1 MNITKMEEFMRE
13 NDLMIIERC
22 IENKNEK
29 LDVKEEP
36 FEKLMFFY
44 KSALKQLELQMN
56 IIKDEFKLIYN
67 YDLIDHIDTRIKEPK
82 SIVKKMEKK
91 KYDKTYLNLIEKIND
106 IAGIRIVCTL
116 KDDIFFIRDLVKQI
130 PDIHILKE
138 KDYVTNPK
146 ESGYKS
152 YHMLVSVPIF
162 LSDSVVD
169 TKVEIQI
176 RTIAMD
182 FWASLE
188 HDIHYKADRA
198 KLPAGIDEEM
208 FACAEKIAEIDR
220 QMQDMYRRIADAEAN
235 GDAVKK

>member
-1 MNITKMEEFMRE
+1 MRE
-13 NDLMIIERC
+13 NDLMIIEKC
-22 IENKNEK
+22 IENQNEK

-130 PDIHILKE
+130 SDIHVLKE

-146 ESGYKS
+146 ESGYSS
-152 YHMLVSVPIF
+152 YHMIVEVPVKLTQKTIY
-162 LSDSVVD
+162 V
-169 TKVEIQI
+169 KCEIQI
-176 RTIAMD
+176 RTLAMD
-182 FWASLE
+182 FWASFE
-188 HDIHYKADRA
+188 HKVKYKTKNDVNPKMSKELVSCA
-198 KLPAGIDEEM
+198 KMINKFDNKM
-208 FACAEKIAEIDR
+208 INYK
-220 QMQDMYRRIADAEAN
+220 
-235 GDAVKK
+235 

>member
-116 KDDIFFIRDLVKQI
+116 KDDIFFIRDLVKQM
-130 PDIHILKE
+130 PYIHVLKE

-146 ESGYKS
+146 ESGYSS
-152 YHMLVSVPIF
+152 YHMIVEVPVKLTQKTIY
-162 LSDSVVD
+162 V
-169 TKVEIQI
+169 KCEIQI
-176 RTIAMD
+176 RTLAMD
-182 FWASLE
+182 FWASFE
-188 HDIHYKADRA
+188 HKVKYKTKNDVNPKMSKELVSCA
-198 KLPAGIDEEM
+198 KMINKFDTKM
-208 FACAEKIAEIDR
+208 INYK
-220 QMQDMYRRIADAEAN
+220 
-235 GDAVKK
+235 

>member
-1 MNITKMEEFMRE
+1 MRE

-67 YDLIDHIDTRIKEPK
+67 YDLIDHINTRIKEPK

-130 PDIHILKE
+130 PDIHVLKE

-146 ESGYKS
+146 ESGYSS
-152 YHMLVSVPIF
+152 YHMIVEVPVKLTQKTIY
-162 LSDSVVD
+162 V
-169 TKVEIQI
+169 KCEIQI
-176 RTIAMD
+176 RTLAMD
-182 FWASLE
+182 FWASFE
-188 HDIHYKADRA
+188 HKVKYKTKNDVNPKMSKELVSCA
-198 KLPAGIDEEM
+198 KMINKFDTKM
-208 FACAEKIAEIDR
+208 INYK
-220 QMQDMYRRIADAEAN
+220 
-235 GDAVKK
+235 

>member
-1 MNITKMEEFMRE
+1 MRE

-130 PDIHILKE
+130 PDIHVLKE

-146 ESGYKS
+146 ESGYSS
-152 YHMLVSVPIF
+152 YHMIVEVPVKLTQKIIY
-162 LSDSVVD
+162 V
-169 TKVEIQI
+169 KCEIQI
-176 RTIAMD
+176 RTLAMD
-182 FWASLE
+182 FWASFE
-188 HDIHYKADRA
+188 HKVKYKTKNDVNPKMSKELVNCA
-198 KLPAGIDEEM
+198 KMINKFDTKM
-208 FACAEKIAEIDR
+208 INYK
-220 QMQDMYRRIADAEAN
+220 
-235 GDAVKK
+235 

>member
-1 MNITKMEEFMRE
+1 MRE

-116 KDDIFFIRDLVKQI
+116 KDDIFFIRDLVKQM
-130 PDIHILKE
+130 PYIHVLKE

-146 ESGYKS
+146 ESGYSS
-152 YHMLVSVPIF
+152 YHMIVEVPVKLTQKTIY
-162 LSDSVVD
+162 V
-169 TKVEIQI
+169 KCEIQI
-176 RTIAMD
+176 RTLAMD
-182 FWASLE
+182 FWASFE
-188 HDIHYKADRA
+188 HKVKYKTKNDVNPKMSKELVSCA
-198 KLPAGIDEEM
+198 KMINKFDTKM
-208 FACAEKIAEIDR
+208 INYK
-220 QMQDMYRRIADAEAN
+220 
-235 GDAVKK
+235 

>member
-1 MNITKMEEFMRE
+1 MRE
-13 NDLMIIERC
+13 NDLMIIEKC

-67 YDLIDHIDTRIKEPK
+67 YDFIDHIDTRIKEPK

-130 PDIHILKE
+130 PDIHIIKE

-146 ESGYKS
+146 ESGYSS
-152 YHMLVSVPIF
+152 YHMIVEVPVKLTQKTIY
-162 LSDSVVD
+162 V
-169 TKVEIQI
+169 KCEIQI
-176 RTIAMD
+176 RTLAMD
-182 FWASLE
+182 FWASFE
-188 HDIHYKADRA
+188 HKVKYKAKNDVNPKMSKELVNCA
-198 KLPAGIDEEM
+198 KMINKFDTKM
-208 FACAEKIAEIDR
+208 INYK
-220 QMQDMYRRIADAEAN
+220 
-235 GDAVKK
+235 

>member
-1 MNITKMEEFMRE
+1 MRE

-146 ESGYKS
+146 ESGYSS
-152 YHMLVSVPIF
+152 YHMIVEVPVKLTQKTIY
-162 LSDSVVD
+162 V
-169 TKVEIQI
+169 KCEIQI
-176 RTIAMD
+176 RTLAMD
-182 FWASLE
+182 FWASFE
-188 HDIHYKADRA
+188 HKVKYKTKNDVNPKMSKELVSCA
-198 KLPAGIDEEM
+198 KMINKFDTKM
-208 FACAEKIAEIDR
+208 INYK
-220 QMQDMYRRIADAEAN
+220 
-235 GDAVKK
+235 

>member
-1 MNITKMEEFMRE
+1 MRE

-22 IENKNEK
+22 IENKNKK

-130 PDIHILKE
+130 PDIHVLKE

-146 ESGYKS
+146 ESGYSS
-152 YHMLVSVPIF
+152 YHMIVEVPVKLTQKTIY
-162 LSDSVVD
+162 V
-169 TKVEIQI
+169 KCEIQI
-176 RTIAMD
+176 RTLAMD
-182 FWASLE
+182 FWASFE
-188 HDIHYKADRA
+188 HKVKYKTKNDVNPKMSKELVSCA
-198 KLPAGIDEEM
+198 KMINKFDTKM
-208 FACAEKIAEIDR
+208 INYK
-220 QMQDMYRRIADAEAN
+220 
-235 GDAVKK
+235 

>member
-1 MNITKMEEFMRE
+1 MKGIYERKENELITSEPF
-13 NDLMIIERC
+13 L
-22 IENKNEK
+22 ENKAEM

-44 KSALKQLELQMN
+44 KSALSQLITQMN

-130 PDIHILKE
+130 PDIHVLKE

-146 ESGYKS
+146 ESGYSS
-152 YHMLVSVPIF
+152 YHMIVEVPVK
-162 LSDSVVD
+162 LSQKTIYV
-169 TKVEIQI
+169 KCEIQI
-176 RTIAMD
+176 RTLAMD
-182 FWASLE
+182 FWASFE
-188 HDIHYKADRA
+188 HKVKYKTEQEVNKKTSKELVNCA
-198 KLPAGIDEEM
+198 KMISKFDEKM
-208 FACAEKIAEIDR
+208 ISLKNI
-220 QMQDMYRRIADAEAN
+220 
-235 GDAVKK
+235 

>member
-1 MNITKMEEFMRE
+1 MRE

-130 PDIHILKE
+130 PDIHVLKE

-146 ESGYKS
+146 ESGYSS
-152 YHMLVSVPIF
+152 YHMIVEVPVKLTQKTIY
-162 LSDSVVD
+162 V
-169 TKVEIQI
+169 KCEIQI
-176 RTIAMD
+176 RTLAMD
-182 FWASLE
+182 FWANFE
-188 HDIHYKADRA
+188 HKVKYKTKNDVNPKMSKELVSCA
-198 KLPAGIDEEM
+198 KMINKFDTKM
-208 FACAEKIAEIDR
+208 INYK
-220 QMQDMYRRIADAEAN
+220 
-235 GDAVKK
+235 

>member
-1 MNITKMEEFMRE
+1 MRE

-130 PDIHILKE
+130 PDIHVLKE

-146 ESGYKS
+146 ESGYSS
-152 YHMLVSVPIF
+152 YHMIVEVP
-162 LSDSVVD
+162 VKQ
-169 TKVEIQI
+169 TKKTIYVKCEIQI
-176 RTIAMD
+176 RTLAMD
-182 FWASLE
+182 FWASFE
-188 HDIHYKADRA
+188 HKVKYKTKNDVNPKMSKELVSCA
-198 KLPAGIDEEM
+198 KMINKFDTKM
-208 FACAEKIAEIDR
+208 INYK
-220 QMQDMYRRIADAEAN
+220 
-235 GDAVKK
+235 

>member
-1 MNITKMEEFMRE
+1 MRK

-130 PDIHILKE
+130 PDIHVLKE

-146 ESGYKS
+146 ESGYSS
-152 YHMLVSVPIF
+152 YHMIVEVPVKLTQKTIY
-162 LSDSVVD
+162 V
-169 TKVEIQI
+169 KCEIQI
-176 RTIAMD
+176 RTLAMD
-182 FWASLE
+182 FWASFE
-188 HDIHYKADRA
+188 HKVKYKTKNDVNPKMSKELVSCA
-198 KLPAGIDEEM
+198 KMINKFDTKM
-208 FACAEKIAEIDR
+208 INYK
-220 QMQDMYRRIADAEAN
+220 
-235 GDAVKK
+235 

>member
-1 MNITKMEEFMRE
+1 MRE

-29 LDVKEEP
+29 LDVKEDP

-146 ESGYKS
+146 ESGYSS
-152 YHMLVSVPIF
+152 YHMIVEVPVKLTQKTIY
-162 LSDSVVD
+162 V
-169 TKVEIQI
+169 KCEIQI
-176 RTIAMD
+176 RTLAMD
-182 FWASLE
+182 FWASFE
-188 HDIHYKADRA
+188 HKVKYKTKNDVNPKMSKELVSCA
-198 KLPAGIDEEM
+198 KMINKFDTKM
-208 FACAEKIAEIDR
+208 INYK
-220 QMQDMYRRIADAEAN
+220 
-235 GDAVKK
+235 

>member
-1 MNITKMEEFMRE
+1 
-13 NDLMIIERC
+13 MIIERC

-146 ESGYKS
+146 ESGYSS
-152 YHMLVSVPIF
+152 YHMIVEVPVKLTQKTIY
-162 LSDSVVD
+162 V
-169 TKVEIQI
+169 KCEIQI
-176 RTIAMD
+176 RTLAMD
-182 FWASLE
+182 FWASFE
-188 HDIHYKADRA
+188 HKVKYKTKNDVNPKMSKELVSCA
-198 KLPAGIDEEM
+198 KMINKFDTKM
-208 FACAEKIAEIDR
+208 INYK
-220 QMQDMYRRIADAEAN
+220 
-235 GDAVKK
+235 

>member
-1 MNITKMEEFMRE
+1 MRE
-13 NDLMIIERC
+13 NDLMIIEKC

-67 YDLIDHIDTRIKEPK
+67 YDLIDHIDTRIKDPK

-130 PDIHILKE
+130 PDIHVLKE

-146 ESGYKS
+146 ESGYSS
-152 YHMLVSVPIF
+152 YHMIVEVPVKLTQKTIY
-162 LSDSVVD
+162 V
-169 TKVEIQI
+169 KCEIQI
-176 RTIAMD
+176 RTLAMD
-182 FWASLE
+182 FWASFE
-188 HDIHYKADRA
+188 HKVKYKAKNDVNPKMSKELVNCA
-198 KLPAGIDEEM
+198 KMINKFDTKM
-208 FACAEKIAEIDR
+208 INYK
-220 QMQDMYRRIADAEAN
+220 
-235 GDAVKK
+235 

>member
-1 MNITKMEEFMRE
+1 MRE

-44 KSALKQLELQMN
+44 KSALNQLITQMN

-116 KDDIFFIRDLVKQI
+116 KDDIFFIRDLVKQM
-130 PDIHILKE
+130 PDIHVLKE

-146 ESGYKS
+146 ESGYSS
-152 YHMLVSVPIF
+152 YHMIVEVPVKLTQKTIY
-162 LSDSVVD
+162 V
-169 TKVEIQI
+169 KCEIQI
-176 RTIAMD
+176 RTLAMD
-182 FWASLE
+182 FWASFE
-188 HDIHYKADRA
+188 HKVKYKTKNDVNPKMSKELVSCA
-198 KLPAGIDEEM
+198 KMINKFDTKM
-208 FACAEKIAEIDR
+208 INYK
-220 QMQDMYRRIADAEAN
+220 
-235 GDAVKK
+235 